1 MARVTDFTLERY
13 VLGELSEPA
22 TRELE
27 AALAGDPEL
36 RERVDAIRSD
46 DVAFLKAHPPRVFVA
61 ELEMRHRFDTRQ
73 RFMAIGGFA
82 LAAAFLGVV
91 AVSALSVDSDLG
103 PIDTT
108 PDAEEIRI
116 KGPVLKVYRQDGE
129 GGEPLSDGSVVVPG
143 SAVQLVVARG
153 ADFGAVFSI
162 DGRGAVTR
170 HFPLDGEQA
179 VPVEP
184 GALPHA
190 FTLDTVPDFERF
202 FLVTSD
208 QPFDLAAVAESL
220 EDLDGDAEATPILG
234 ESLEFHATLLRKV
247 NP

>member
-1 MARVTDFTLERY
+1 MARVTDYTLERY
-13 VLGELSEPA
+13 VLGELPEA
-22 TRELE
+22 TVRELE
-27 AALAGDPEL
+27 ATLAVDPEL
-36 RERVDAIRSD
+36 RGRVDAIRAD
-46 DVAFLKAHPPRVFVA
+46 DVAFLKAHPPRVFAA

-73 RFMAIGGFA
+73 RFVTFGGLA

-91 AVSALSVDSDLG
+91 AVGALTGEADLG
-103 PIDTT
+103 PIDAT

-116 KGPVLKVYRQDGE
+116 KGPVLKVYRQNGE
-129 GGEPLSDGSVVVPG
+129 GGESLPDGSIVVPG

-153 ADFGAVFSI
+153 ADYGAVFSV

-170 HFPLDGEQA
+170 HFPLGGSSA
-179 VPVEP
+179 VPVEA

-208 QPFDLAAVAESL
+208 QPFELAPVADAL
-220 EDLDGDAEATPILG
+220 EALDGDAEATPILP
-234 ESLEFHATLLRKV
+234 EILEFHATLLRKV